1 MNPTTTSSPSA
12 RQSDAS
18 SATDLRVGV
27 LWRFLRGDHDAIL
40 SVASARGALRLG
52 LLFVV
57 SAALAR
63 EYDNHD

>member
-1 MNPTTTSSPSA
+1 MNPISTSSPFA
-12 RQSDAS
+12 RQNDAS
-18 SATDLRVGV
+18 SARDLTVGT

-63 EYDNHD
+63 EYD